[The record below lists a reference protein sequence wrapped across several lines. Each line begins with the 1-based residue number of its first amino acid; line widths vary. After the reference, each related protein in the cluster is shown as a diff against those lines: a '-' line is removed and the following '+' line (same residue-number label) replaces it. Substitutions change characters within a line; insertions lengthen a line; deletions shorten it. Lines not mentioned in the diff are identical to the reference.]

1 MSPASTTCSNRLWD
15 LLAVSVMGEFYH
27 FPVVFA
33 PVSFEQDS
41 CFLHVKSAKLL
52 SAMELNTPQWHI
64 LVATDYTEAARYGI
78 KAAADLVGAVDG
90 RISVVAVEPYIEK
103 TPAGIA
109 DPAGEA
115 TDEDLGRL
123 RRWADAQM
131 GTHPSSF
138 VIKSGLPGIEIS
150 RFAEESEADLVVLV
164 RKRRSKMSR
173 VISGDTVDSVVRRSV
188 VPCLLVPPE
197 PVQLTGIVAALDG
210 TKRGL
215 AVLRQ
220 ALELAR
226 VTDQPLTALTVEPRR
241 ANEPAALAAQN
252 PSGRSL
258 LLQKEVLEVV
268 GGDAKVQLI
277 IRRGDIVAEILEEM
291 RDRPGSVLAVGYHR
305 GGPPGLMEAGSS
317 GRRLMQKSP
326 GPVLTVPL

>member
-1 MSPASTTCSNRLWD
+1 
-15 LLAVSVMGEFYH
+15 MGEFYH
-27 FPVVFA
+27 LPVVFA

>member
-1 MSPASTTCSNRLWD
+1 
-15 LLAVSVMGEFYH
+15 MGEFYH
-27 FPVVFA
+27 LPVVFA
-33 PVSFEQDS
+33 PISFEQDS
-41 CFLHVKSAKLL
+41 CSLHVEPAKLL
-52 SAMELNTPQWHI
+52 SAMRLSTPRWHI

-103 TPAGIA
+103 TQDGMA

-115 TDEDLGRL
+115 TEEDLGRL
-123 RRWADAQM
+123 RRWADAEM

-210 TKRGL
+210 TNRGL
-215 AVLRQ
+215 AVLRH

-226 VTDQPLTALTVEPRR
+226 VTDQPLTALTVEPLR

-258 LLQKEVLEVV
+258 LLQEKVFEVV
-268 GGDAKVQLI
+268 GGDAKAQLI
-277 IRRGDIVAEILEEM
+277 IRRGDIVVEILEEM

-305 GGPPGLMEAGSS
+305 GGPPGLMEAGST